1 MIAINIHATC
11 VRLGRA
17 GRPFGAPPSA
27 GILLLGPS
35 GSGKSDLALRL
46 IERGAI
52 LVADD
57 RTDLFVERGGLHARS
72 PRRIAG
78 LIEVYGLGI
87 VELPFAEKARIALA
101 VDLRGG
107 GGSRLPMPSVY
118 EPPKALRL
126 PMTAR
131 PPRIV
136 VDPFQLSA
144 PVKITVAAAAFAR
157 RLFRE
162 DVKPD

>member
-1 MIAINIHATC
+1 MSAINIHATC

-17 GRPFGAPPSA
+17 GRSFRAPPGA

-46 IERGAI
+46 IERGAV

-57 RTDLFVERGGLHARS
+57 RTDLFVQRGRLYGRS
-72 PRRIAG
+72 PTRIAG
-78 LIEVYGLGI
+78 LIEVRGLGI
-87 VELPFAEKARIALA
+87 VELPFAENAQIALA
-101 VDLRGG
+101 VDLGGRGA
-107 GGSRLPMPSVY
+107 RLPVHSTY
-118 EPPKALRL
+118 QPPKALRL
-126 PMTAR
+126 PIPAR
-131 PPRIV
+131 PPRIFLDAFEV
-136 VDPFQLSA
+136 SA
-144 PVKITVAAAAFAR
+144 ATKIAVAAAAFAS